1 MAPYILILLF
11 SVLISAFS
19 QVLLKKSALTKADS
33 FAGEYLNRYVIPA
46 YAIYFLAVFLDLLA
60 LRKVPVS
67 FVPVAE
73 ASSYVFVL
81 VFGKI
86 FFGEKFSRRK
96 VAAMV
101 LILSGIA
108 VFVVKL

>member
-1 MAPYILILLF
+1 MIFYIAILIF
-11 SVLISAFS
+11 SVFISAFS
-19 QVLLKKSALTKADS
+19 QVLLKKSALKTYSS
-33 FAGEYLNRYVIPA
+33 FLREYLNIYVIPA

-81 VFGKI
+81 LFGKI
-86 FFGEKFSRRK
+86 FFDEQFSKRK
-96 VAAMV
+96 ILAMI
-101 LILSGIA
+101 LIMTGIV
-108 VFVVKL
+108 VFVF

>member
-1 MAPYILILLF
+1 MIFYIAILIF
-11 SVLISAFS
+11 SVFISAFS
-19 QVLLKKSALTKADS
+19 QVLLKKSALKTYNS
-33 FAGEYLNRYVIPA
+33 FIKEYINFYVVPA

-81 VFGKI
+81 LFGKI
-86 FFGEKFSRRK
+86 FFDEQFSKRK
-96 VAAMV
+96 ILAMI
-101 LILSGIA
+101 LIMAGIV
-108 VFVVKL
+108 VFVT

>member
-1 MAPYILILLF
+1 MILYIAILIF
-11 SVLISAFS
+11 SVFISAFS
-19 QVLLKKSALTKADS
+19 QVLLKKSALKTYSS
-33 FAGEYLNRYVIPA
+33 FLREYLNIYVIPA

-81 VFGKI
+81 LFGKI
-86 FFGEKFSRRK
+86 FFDEQFSKRK
-96 VAAMV
+96 ILAMI
-101 LILSGIA
+101 LILGGIV
-108 VFVVKL
+108 VFVV